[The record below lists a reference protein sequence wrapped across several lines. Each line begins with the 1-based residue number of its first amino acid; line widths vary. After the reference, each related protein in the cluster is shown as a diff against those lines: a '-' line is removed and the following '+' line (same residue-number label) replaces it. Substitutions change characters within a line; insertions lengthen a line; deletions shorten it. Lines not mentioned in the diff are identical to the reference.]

1 MRLSGAELLRHSLAG
16 FDRRRAALWA
26 RRFGLYRRIT
36 ARTAPLTGRLLMKQL
51 RYIGLPDALY
61 PLFRQDGYY
70 LLKEH
75 FYRPFTNPDS
85 LPPDYWARR
94 SELAGI
100 AIDAD
105 ACLDRARR
113 DLAPYFTEFRE
124 TYPIEKPAENANG
137 FWLINGSYMAVDAHL
152 YYALIRHLRP
162 SRIVEVGAG
171 RSTIVAAE
179 ACRRNNV
186 AVPGSSQ
193 LICIEPYPTAI
204 VTGGLAHLAELMQT
218 RVEEVDLGFFELLE
232 TGDIL
237 FIDSSHALREAGDV
251 QFLYCE
257 VLPRLRPGVAVHVHD
272 VSLPKPYPRVYFDH
286 GWFWNE
292 QYLLQAYLT
301 HNARAE
307 VLWPGN
313 FLMCHRPDE
322 MNALFPEIAIMR
334 QHFPSSEPSA
344 FWFRTK

>member
-1 MRLSGAELLRHSLAG
+1 MPAERHARGRAGDCRGLSLLRHGLAG
-16 FDRRRAALWA
+16 LDRRRAALWA
-26 RRFGLYRRIT
+26 RRFGFYRRIT
-36 ARTAPLTGRLLMKQL
+36 AHTAPLTGRLLMKQL

-100 AIDAD
+100 AIAAD
-105 ACLDRARR
+105 
-113 DLAPYFTEFRE
+113 
-124 TYPIEKPAENANG
+124 
-137 FWLINGSYMAVDAHL
+137 
-152 YYALIRHLRP
+152 
-162 SRIVEVGAG
+162 
-171 RSTIVAAE
+171 

-186 AVPGSSQ
+186 AVPGSSL

-218 RVEEVDLGFFELLE
+218 RVEEVDLGFFESLE

-237 FIDSSHALREAGDV
+237 FIDSSHALREGGDV

-257 VLPRLRPGVAVHVHD
+257 VLPRLRPGVAIHVHD
-272 VSLPKPYPRVYFDH
+272 VSLPTPYSR
-286 GWFWNE
+286 G
-292 QYLLQAYLT
+292 
-301 HNARAE
+301 
-307 VLWPGN
+307 
-313 FLMCHRPDE
+313 
-322 MNALFPEIAIMR
+322 
-334 QHFPSSEPSA
+334 
-344 FWFRTK
+344 